1 MKHILSSAVV
11 MAVVLASSVEAATRT
26 WAGGSGNWTNPA
38 MWVGGVAPSPGDDL
52 VFPGPGSG
60 TMINDFP
67 AGTPFRSI
75 NVSSGPTIGGWIL
88 DGNPIVLGEGGF
100 SANPTMQVGLAIALS
115 ANQSWTFNSYAAL
128 RVPLELN
135 GHALVITANGYLEWW
150 GGTGSGSLTINGNG
164 DLNAI
169 HTTTTTF
176 PLTLDDIQATLQ
188 HPYPGPVTVTG
199 NEVLTL
205 INCATYGPLTM
216 NGGILVVF
224 NCGTSADFTMGP
236 GAVFRVPIS
245 NSTALD
251 VNGTVTLGGAALNV
265 VTSGPFGVPGEVT
278 VLIVNDG
285 VDPVQGTFAGLP
297 EGSLITSNGRRFAIS
312 YRGGDGNDVVLVE
325 LPPPATTFT
334 VTNLNDSGPG
344 SLRQAVLDA
353 NATAGFDTITFQS
366 GLAGTITLT
375 GGEIAISDSV
385 RIFGPHGGGITVS
398 GNDTSRIFSADTSE
412 VTIANLTLTRG
423 RAAQG
428 GAIDA
433 RLNQLVLSGMTLSEN
448 TALTGDGGALRIG
461 IGSAPSPG
469 GRLETLVIRDS
480 TITGNSAL
488 NGYGGGIWYRGA
500 AGQMD
505 HVTLTNNGAANS
517 GGGMYAEVYPRFTF
531 GQLAMRFAL
540 VTGNESCRLP
550 QTTAC
555 GGAGLSVHTTDL
567 VESKTSFLLD
577 ASSINNNNAH
587 PENGG
592 SGGGVRCVSSS
603 GAMFVGCSLLR
614 SAIWGNNA
622 FHGGGIYAEYA
633 SLGLSHST
641 VVSNTG
647 YGNGGGVYV
656 ATSAGLANVTMTG
669 NRAVGEGGG
678 LYAAGWPYGDIANS
692 IVADNTSDASPAGTP
707 DVGTAAG
714 VTVPV
719 EYSLIRT
726 PGTASIGVKA
736 GYVTGV
742 DPLLGPLQVDPGS
755 PTPTRDPLAG
765 SPVINA
771 GDPAF
776 TATSD
781 DVYDQRFYPRIA
793 GGRVD
798 MGAVEVQ
805 AAPTSADV
813 SVDKTVNGT
822 VFARRPASYDITVAN
837 AGPAIAND
845 VTLTDTLPA
854 GARILDVHTS
864 QGTCAFAST
873 TTTCNLGSIVAG
885 VSATVTVHF
894 IIDAPGTYQTT
905 ASATTSSTDSN
916 SANNARTTAVT
927 VQPVA
932 GEAPRHDL
940 SITQAVSRATPVAG
954 QPLFFILTVSNAGP
968 DAASNVVVTDRLPS
982 NATFVDATASQGTCI
997 HDVRGDVICSLGTL
1011 AGGQSATVTI
1021 QVIPEAGS
1029 ITNGAMVNS
1038 TATGG
1043 FGDPA
1048 FANNVTTTT
1057 VAASEHAS
1065 DIPTTS
1071 EWAKILLAA
1080 AMTLAGWLALRR
1092 S

>member
-1 MKHILSSAVV
+1 M
-11 MAVVLASSVEAATRT
+11 T
-26 WAGGSGNWTNPA
+26 
-38 MWVGGVAPSPGDDL
+38 GD
-52 VFPGPGSG
+52 
-60 TMINDFP
+60 
-67 AGTPFRSI
+67 
-75 NVSSGPTIGGWIL
+75 
-88 DGNPIVLGEGGF
+88 
-100 SANPTMQVGLAIALS
+100 
-115 ANQSWTFNSYAAL
+115 
-128 RVPLELN
+128 
-135 GHALVITANGYLEWW
+135 
-150 GGTGSGSLTINGNG
+150 
-164 DLNAI
+164 
-169 HTTTTTF
+169 
-176 PLTLDDIQATLQ
+176 
-188 HPYPGPVTVTG
+188 
-199 NEVLTL
+199 EVLTL

-216 NGGILVVF
+216 NGGVLVVG
-224 NCGTSADFTMGP
+224 NCGTSADFTMAP
-236 GAVFRVPIS
+236 GAVFRAPIG
-245 NSTALD
+245 NTTALD
-251 VNGTVTLGGAALNV
+251 VSGTVTLGGAALDV
-265 VTSGPFGVPGEVT
+265 VTSGPFGDPGRIT

-285 VDPVQGTFAGLP
+285 VDPIQGTFAGLA
-297 EGSLITSNGRRFAIS
+297 EGSVITSDGRRFAIS

-334 VTNLNDSGPG
+334 VTNLNDAGPG

-375 GGEIAISDSV
+375 SGEMAITDSV
-385 RIFGPHGGGITVS
+385 RIFGPDDRAITVS

-412 VTIANLTLTRG
+412 VTITNLTLTRG

-433 RLNQLVLSGMTLSEN
+433 RLNQLVLSGMTLSQN

-469 GRLETLVIRDS
+469 GVLDTLVIRDS

-488 NGYGGGIWYRGA
+488 NGHGGGIWYRGA

-540 VTGNESCRLP
+540 VTGNKSCRLP
-550 QTTAC
+550 QTGSC
-555 GGAGLSVHTTDL
+555 GGGGLAVFPTDL
-567 VESKTSFLLD
+567 VESLSFFRLD

-592 SGGGVRCVSSS
+592 SGGGLRCVSSP
-603 GAMFVGCSLLR
+603 GAMFVGCTVSH

-622 FHGGGIYAEYA
+622 FHGGGAYAEHA
-633 SLGLSHST
+633 RLGLNQST
-641 VVSNTG
+641 VVSNTA
-647 YGNGGGVYV
+647 YGNGGGIYV
-656 ATSAGLANVTMTG
+656 AAASSLSNVTMTG
-669 NRAVGEGGG
+669 NRAVGQGGG
-678 LYAAGWPYGDIANS
+678 LYAAGPGPDIFNT
-692 IVADNTSDASPAGTP
+692 IVADNTSDANPTGSP
-707 DVGTAAG
+707 DLGTAAG
-714 VTVPV
+714 GIVFVH
-719 EYSLIRT
+719 YSLIRT
-726 PGTASIGVKA
+726 PGTATIATKG
-736 GYVTGV
+736 GNITGV

-776 TATSD
+776 TTTSD

-805 AAPTSADV
+805 AAPTGADV
-813 SVDKTVNGT
+813 SVGKTVNGT
-822 VFARRPASYDITVAN
+822 VFARRPASYEITVAN
-837 AGPAIAND
+837 AGPAIANG

-854 GARILDVHTS
+854 GARIVDVQTS
-864 QGTCAFAST
+864 QGTCTLAST
-873 TTTCNLGSIVAG
+873 TMTCNLGSIVAG
-885 VSATVTVHF
+885 VPTTVTVHF

-905 ASATTSSTDSN
+905 ASATTTSTDSN
-916 SANNARTTAVT
+916 PANNSRTTAVV

-940 SITQAVSRATPVAG
+940 TMTQAVSPAAPVAG
-954 QPLFFILTVSNAGP
+954 QPLFFILTVTNAGP
-968 DAASNVVVTDRLPS
+968 DAASNVVVTDRLPL

-997 HDVRGDVICSLGTL
+997 HDARGDVICSLGTL
-1011 AGGQSATVTI
+1011 ASGQSATVTI

-1038 TATGG
+1038 MASGG

-1057 VAASEHAS
+1057 VAANAHAS

-1080 AMTLAGWLALRR
+1080 AMTLAGWFALRR
-1092 S
+1092 T